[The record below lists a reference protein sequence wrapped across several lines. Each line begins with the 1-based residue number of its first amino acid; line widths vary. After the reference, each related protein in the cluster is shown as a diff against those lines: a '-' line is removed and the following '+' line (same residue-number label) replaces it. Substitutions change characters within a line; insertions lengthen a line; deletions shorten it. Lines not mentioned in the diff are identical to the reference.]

1 MRQVTER
8 QMPAGGPAF
17 DDGFALAGE
26 AEIVEDFKMN
36 NTKPI
41 FFGQAAAKL
50 AVIDAL
56 LHVAERTPPGFRSL
70 TRSEVAGESWS
81 MSWGDFI
88 AGVARMFAGAALL
101 SNEGAFALGKR
112 LTVCFRDALQR
123 GLEQGWE
130 RIRLASLDGVCRH
143 HDATAPAI
151 LVALGGRAFIWC
163 PANFKEQKRVTLS
176 ELAELCAEQAFGAT
190 RRAA

>member
-1 MRQVTER
+1 MNKGKKKPATVGGSSRDVALPGEQTEAHSVN
-8 QMPAGGPAF
+8 QFCIGDKQNASH
-17 DDGFALAGE
+17 
-26 AEIVEDFKMN
+26 
-36 NTKPI
+36 T
-41 FFGQAAAKL
+41 AKL
-50 AVIDAL
+50 AVVDAL
-56 LHVAERTPPGFRSL
+56 LYGAEHTPPGFRSL

-151 LVALGGRAFIWC
+151 LVAPGGHAFIWC
-163 PANFKEQKRVTLS
+163 PADFGKQKRVTLS